1 MFLVLKYAQSFIK
14 IYRTLAGALV
24 YICAL
29 CTHLHYPHPIIMSPH
44 ACIRTAK
51 LTIILILNKTLNGC
65 GGMYALCVVLWRRTV
80 LANASCTDLVPDLVL
95 PDLVLPDLWLQ
106 KAK

>member
-1 MFLVLKYAQSFIK
+1 
-14 IYRTLAGALV
+14 
-24 YICAL
+24 
-29 CTHLHYPHPIIMSPH
+29 MSPH

-65 GGMYALCVVLWRRTV
+65 GGMYALCVVLYMRTYTV

-95 PDLVLPDLWLQ
+95 PDLVLPDLVLPDLWLQ